1 MEEKILKELKQIK
14 QLLSE
19 LIGSSELPQS
29 QRFSK
34 EAVSKA
40 AKEFK
45 QLSIARGEWLVD
57 YQIEKVVKNTPSF
70 RPERMLIEKFG
81 FTNYFK
87 QGHKYYFNRKDLAAL
102 DKELKA
108 RNINLKVY
116 QNLLEDQEKFEK
128 LVKGIDLKK
137 ESKYKRYKIPE
148 ELRDIN
154 SRPFSPEI
162 EEKAKKEIADLMEE
176 FKKFDL
182 SEYIDIYYKKT
193 HAYYRYEY
201 FIDRYVKPEVHKYCK
216 DWCFKFNYANYAL
229 EKILELKEEK
239 KEEGT

>member
-1 MEEKILKELKQIK
+1 MLTGWCGHSKSAK
-14 QLLSE
+14 
-19 LIGSSELPQS
+19 GDPMF
-29 QRFSK
+29 RF
-34 EAVSKA
+34 
-40 AKEFK
+40 F
-45 QLSIARGEWLVD
+45 Q
-57 YQIEKVVKNTPSF
+57 
-70 RPERMLIEKFG
+70 
-81 FTNYFK
+81 
-87 QGHKYYFNRKDLAAL
+87 
-102 DKELKA
+102 KA

-154 SRPFSPEI
+154 YRPFSPEI

-201 FIDRYVKPEVHKYCK
+201 FVDRYVKPEVHKYCK
-216 DWCFKFNYANYAL
+216 AWCFKFNYANHAL
-229 EKILELKEEK
+229 EKILEIK
-239 KEEGT
+239 KENRSV